1 MRFLFFLFL
10 MVAYSPAFAGSIGVV
25 DFQRAVNETEEGKN
39 AQKKLDSMFASR
51 RAEIDRLKTD
61 LEVAVKDFEARK
73 MILSAEARESTE
85 RTLFQQQQQFE
96 ALYMQYQNEMQQ
108 NYYAM
113 LQDLDVKMRSL
124 TKLIAK
130 EQSLDL
136 VVDQGA
142 VVYVGGDT
150 IDLTN
155 DLITRYNAL

>member
-1 MRFLFFLFL
+1 
-10 MVAYSPAFAGSIGVV
+10 
-25 DFQRAVNETEEGKN
+25 
-39 AQKKLDSMFASR
+39 
-51 RAEIDRLKTD
+51 
-61 LEVAVKDFEARK
+61 
-73 MILSAEARESTE
+73 MILSEEARESTE

-96 ALYMQYQNEMQQ
+96 ATYMQYQNEMQQ

-113 LQDLDVKMRSL
+113 LQDLDVKMRAL